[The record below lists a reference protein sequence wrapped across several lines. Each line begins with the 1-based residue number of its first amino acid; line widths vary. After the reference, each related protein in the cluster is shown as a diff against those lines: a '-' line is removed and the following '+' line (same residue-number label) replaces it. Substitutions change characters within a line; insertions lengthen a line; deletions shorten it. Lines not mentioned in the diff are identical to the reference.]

1 MADGRHRDLG
11 EVLRDEMVMKD
22 RIASLLREGP
32 RTIPEI
38 AEALSCPVREVTL
51 WVMAMRRY
59 GALEELPKPKADE
72 YFRYRVAE

>member
-1 MADGRHRDLG
+1 MEGEKRRDLG

-22 RIASLLREGP
+22 RIASLLREEP
-32 RTIPEI
+32 KTIPEI

-59 GALEELPKPKADE
+59 GSLEELPKPKADD
-72 YFRYRVAE
+72 YFRYRLAR

>member
-1 MADGRHRDLG
+1 MAEEKRRDLG

-22 RIASLLREGP
+22 RIASLLREEP
-32 RTIPEI
+32 KTIPEI

-59 GALEELPKPKADE
+59 GALEELPKPKVED
-72 YFRYRVAE
+72 YFRYRLAR

>member
-1 MADGRHRDLG
+1 MEEKRRDLG

-22 RIASLLREGP
+22 RIASLLREEP
-32 RTIPEI
+32 KTIPEI

-59 GALEELPKPKADE
+59 GSLEELPKPRAED
-72 YFRYRVAE
+72 YFRYKLAR